1 MTIDHKI
8 RYGKLQ
14 YDINRKAP
22 KTRQEKLINMNFLQL
37 KKYYLVIENK

>member
-14 YDINRKAP
+14 YDINREVP